1 MTPNKLDGKKFSI
14 FIFLISLEI
23 FICETQILK
32 VKRIK
37 ICKSNNPA
45 KGGGLKA
52 PQLVAKISFQSL
64 LWDFIPVISN
74 CLY

>member
-14 FIFLISLEI
+14 MTFLNSPKI

-45 KGGGLKA
+45 KGGGLNA
-52 PQLVAKISFQSL
+52 PQLALGFHTRDIKLSSL
-64 LWDFIPVISN
+64 D
-74 CLY
+74 